1 MESHFYDTDIAASK
15 EAVFL
20 ITKFNSKGC
29 IDRMV
34 KVNLPEVWTLMHIA
48 DTILLDAKFYRNL
61 SLPVIKSSSPTQSTL
76 ASGDASA
83 LYLPHLGWTKAF
95 VLYTRWCLFRR
106 GGADRSCSHVR
117 HTGIWTYRYGYDHH
131 VWRRLRHQTAYYRRS
146 AGTTMEQVPTRNSR
160 APLSRQ
166 YY

>member
-1 MESHFYDTDIAASK
+1 MQTARLNNASKARFENHALNNPFASGSFRWVAKGVYTEGNRAGEACVCKWFKTGGVMESHFYDTDIAASK

-61 SLPVIKSSSPTQSTL
+61 SLPVIKSSTQTQSTL
-76 ASGDASA
+76 ASGDASSFA
-83 LYLPHLGWTKAF
+83 FYPPHLEWTKAI
-95 VLYTRWCLFRR
+95 V
-106 GGADRSCSHVR
+106 
-117 HTGIWTYRYGYDHH
+117 
-131 VWRRLRHQTAYYRRS
+131 
-146 AGTTMEQVPTRNSR
+146 
-160 APLSRQ
+160 
-166 YY
+166 